1 MKEKLMKA
9 SSHKSSPL
17 TLSPKG
23 FFDAVDIIVNFNN
36 DARNNSAN
44 PSTYVNKI
52 PTQVEDKREN
62 LYRNQTAAAG
72 AILQNLTSNHFFSL
86 ASSKFQSVPLWLADL
101 MLNKIKD
108 VVTLYDSN
116 GYDVLGYEIS
126 QLPYFYP
133 TLLLSKAAYQ
143 NALDPAQEFASMKG
157 LHSFVSTEF
166 RYYSM
171 MNGIGG
177 TAKAVPLIL
186 SREINNQFIRIQ
198 SFDDYRN
205 LIFYFLSPLIE
216 RFNTVHNISAF
227 TQNIGIHLHQ
237 DKKSIVLSYDKSVQ
251 DDLAIKLRAYLFAPI
266 LNFNSITQFDPL
278 TSGLSCGFT
287 VRFVNSK
294 TSDLSKYSKIGN
306 LF

>member
-1 MKEKLMKA
+1 MKEKIMKA
-9 SSHKSSPL
+9 STYKSSPL
-17 TLSPKG
+17 TLSHKG

-36 DARNNSAN
+36 DARNNSAT

-52 PTQVEDKREN
+52 PTQVEDKKVN
-62 LYRNQTAAAG
+62 AYRNQTAAAG
-72 AILQNLTSNHFFSL
+72 VLLQNLTSNHFFSL

-101 MLNKIKD
+101 MLIKIKD
-108 VVTLYDSN
+108 VITLKDSN
-116 GYDVLGYEIS
+116 GYDILGYEIS

-133 TLLLSKAAYQ
+133 TLLLSKSAYQ
-143 NALDPAQEFASMKG
+143 NALDPAQEFTPMKG

-186 SREINNQFIRIQ
+186 SHEINNQFVRIE
-198 SFDDYRN
+198 SFDHFRN

-216 RFNTVHNISAF
+216 RFSIVYNVSSF
-227 TQNIGIHLHQ
+227 LQNIGIHLHQ

-251 DDLAIKLRAYLFAPI
+251 DDLATKLRAYLFAPI

-278 TSGLSCGFT
+278 KSGLNCGFT
-287 VRFVNSK
+287 VKFVNFK
-294 TSDLSKYSKIGN
+294 TFDLSKYSKIGN